1 MFTSAKLFLSRF
13 RRDEDG
19 ATLVEYGIALTLA
32 ILVGGTALTALAG
45 NVSGSMTAAGTAL
58 PQGTGGGAGDGGT
71 GGGDTPA

>member
-1 MFTSAKLFLSRF
+1 MFNASKLFLSRF

-45 NVSGSMTAAGTAL
+45 NVSGSMTAAGAAL
-58 PQGTGGGAGDGGT
+58 PQGAGGGTDAGGA

>member
-32 ILVGGTALTALAG
+32 ILVGGTALTQLG
-45 NVSGSMTAAGTAL
+45 KDVSASMGSASEAL
-58 PQGTGGGAGDGGT
+58 PTQA
-71 GGGDTPA
+71 PADPA

>member
-1 MFTSAKLFLSRF
+1 MFNSATKLLSTF

-45 NVSGSMTAAGTAL
+45 NVSGSMSAAGTAL
-58 PQGTGGGAGDGGT
+58 PTAPAAGS
-71 GGGDTPA
+71 